1 MKKTE
6 KLGLN
11 ILEGTDPVSIDS
23 FNENANLLD
32 AEVSRKCGMVT
43 GAYDGDDTANKTLV
57 FDRKPVLVIVY
68 STYGLFFC
76 FQGSE
81 KCVYHD
87 FTSYAQT
94 GRPIAWEENSLILK
108 EKEYFNRKDYSYKYI
123 AFLES

>member
-43 GAYDGDDTANKTLV
+43 GSYDGDDTANKTLV

-68 STYGLFFC
+68 STSGLFFC

-81 KCVYHD
+81 KCVYHE
-87 FTSYAQT
+87 FNSYAQF
-94 GRPIAWEENSLILK
+94 GRPIAWEGNNLILK
-108 EKEYFNRKDYSYKYI
+108 EYGYFNGKGYNYKYI